1 MRGGSARL
9 AIRDATGEEGS
20 HDDRLGQ
27 GDLQQVRRP
36 KGFRS
41 TFDTIRTGN
50 NASDSGVRAQETAC
64 PATSPVLATYSTTHT
79 VTHTPEP
86 RSLSWGELHAGVLSA
101 VLCLLL
107 LLLLLSARIAP
118 GLSKLQ
124 RHVAIKVST
133 SLIHDI
139 IDAAVYRFYSQQVCI
154 ISTAATTTTT
164 TTTTT
169 TNATTTTI
177 HTHIHVHTRT
187 LSHIRI
193 HMHTRTRAHTHACT
207 HMAGVSTGLPHWKHA
222 KSPFIAPF
230 LIGPPQSSKDRVVKT
245 E

>member
-101 VLCLLL
+101 VLAAAAAAAICAY
-107 LLLLLSARIAP
+107 SA
-118 GLSKLQ
+118 G
-124 RHVAIKVST
+124 VVE
-133 SLIHDI
+133 
-139 IDAAVYRFYSQQVCI
+139 
-154 ISTAATTTTT
+154 ATT
-164 TTTTT
+164 
-169 TNATTTTI
+169 A
-177 HTHIHVHTRT
+177 R
-187 LSHIRI
+187 SH
-193 HMHTRTRAHTHACT
+193 
-207 HMAGVSTGLPHWKHA
+207 
-222 KSPFIAPF
+222 
-230 LIGPPQSSKDRVVKT
+230 QSEHEPDP
-245 E
+245 